1 MRSVAERRWG
11 GGGYEFVPFKV
22 ETTGEE
28 FEFSK
33 RAVAGSAEKT
43 SASSLAV
50 SWTRGGLEEGL
61 VGGIL
66 QGRKQFVLKGASAV
80 SRRGTW
86 KLAVEVA
93 EWLEGDYAEVI
104 QKTLTEG
111 TYDGV
116 KAGNLLDGRREVK
129 GDVKR
134 EALSGWVQ
142 NTGGGGFTLE
152 KKKT

>member
-1 MRSVAERRWG
+1 
-11 GGGYEFVPFKV
+11 
-22 ETTGEE
+22 
-28 FEFSK
+28 
-33 RAVAGSAEKT
+33 VAGGR
-43 SASSLAV
+43 L
-50 SWTRGGLEEGL
+50 
-61 VGGIL
+61 L